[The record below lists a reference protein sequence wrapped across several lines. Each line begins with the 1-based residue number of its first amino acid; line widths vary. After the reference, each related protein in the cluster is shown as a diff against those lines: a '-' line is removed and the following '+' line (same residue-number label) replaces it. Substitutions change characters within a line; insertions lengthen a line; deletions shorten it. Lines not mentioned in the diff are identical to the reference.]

1 MDKIRESLL
10 KKSVASKIER
20 RGKAISLICLALIVG
35 IVFLIFYFVASR
47 GLATFFQN
55 HINLW
60 QFLSGTQW
68 NPGTVGTNGQPA
80 VGALPMIVGSF
91 LITILSALIATPFA
105 IGTAVFMT
113 EISPRRGAK
122 ILRPVTELLVGIPSV
137 VYGFIGLQVV
147 VPFVRNT
154 FGGSGYGIL
163 SGTFVLFVMILPT
176 VTSMTADALNA
187 VPRYYREA
195 SLALGST
202 RWQTIYKVVLRAAI
216 PGMLT
221 AVVFGMARAFG
232 EALAVQMV
240 IGNATL
246 LPHNLVSPAATL
258 TSILTMGIGNTVM
271 GSLQNNALWSLAMI
285 LLLMSLVF
293 NLVIRYIGRKG
304 KLNNE
309 R

>member
-20 RGKAISLICLALIVG
+20 RGKAISLVCLALIVG

-91 LITILSALIATPFA
+91 LITILSAFIATPFA

-154 FGGSGYGIL
+154 FGGSG
-163 SGTFVLFVMILPT
+163 
-176 VTSMTADALNA
+176 
-187 VPRYYREA
+187 
-195 SLALGST
+195 
-202 RWQTIYKVVLRAAI
+202 
-216 PGMLT
+216 
-221 AVVFGMARAFG
+221 
-232 EALAVQMV
+232 
-240 IGNATL
+240 
-246 LPHNLVSPAATL
+246 
-258 TSILTMGIGNTVM
+258 
-271 GSLQNNALWSLAMI
+271 
-285 LLLMSLVF
+285 
-293 NLVIRYIGRKG
+293 
-304 KLNNE
+304 
-309 R
+309 